1 MGSTDLSQ
9 DPDMS
14 LRTALAA
21 AAVLAL
27 ATPAFAQDTAPAD
40 PAAAAAAQAEAAFQ
54 ARAEAFQQ
62 SLETMRGE
70 MQTALTAAGGDQAR
84 ANADMDAVAARYQ
97 PQADAFANELDAF
110 ITSQMSVMPPEAQAQ
125 MAQMGP
131 MLRAQITG
139 APATIKAGLIQ
150 QAAAAAAAPA
160 SASAQ

>member
-1 MGSTDLSQ
+1 
-9 DPDMS
+9 MS

-27 ATPAFAQDTAPAD
+27 ASPVFAQEAPAAD
-40 PAAAAAAQAEAAFQ
+40 PAAAAAAQAEAAFE

-62 SLETMRGE
+62 AMGAMQGE
-70 MQTALTAAGGDQAR
+70 MQAALTAAGSDRAK
-84 ANADMDAVAARYQ
+84 ANADMDAIAARYQ

-110 ITSQMSVMPPEAQAQ
+110 ITSQLPVMPPEAQAQ

-131 MLRAQITG
+131 MLRGQITG

-150 QAAAAAAAPA
+150 QAAAAAAPAAP
-160 SASAQ
+160 Q